1 MTVSELGSPRSQST
15 ITFDSLPEDVLMRI
29 VYWVSNGTIQDGS
42 NSVIKHQQ
50 FPSHVYI
57 LNSKRCGISYKDLL
71 ALSSTSTRL
80 RILLGPYLFYSV
92 SLVRRNQI
100 DSILCTPR
108 LQELFSDRK
117 LYQRE
122 FLSELVQKNL
132 ESCRDSELAR
142 NSFRSSPRGD
152 KFFRSRY
159 ELELCMCNFVQY
171 VECDNT
177 ILKTGELRLFPI
189 MQDLKV
195 LDQRLD
201 VLSLPLASPASPAS
215 PASLVLQA
223 EMENMLLN
231 RLTYLAVHAQT
242 LVTSKLLSDTL
253 PVLQRLDLF
262 LDFDDLSFPQ
272 SIDEL
277 ISNFLKSLLNLKEFT
292 LVLHNP
298 FAVNYLGTINLL
310 SVITGN
316 AKLRK
321 LTIRLKRRK
330 SHATFHQSRWPLYSG
345 YAGDQLLKLFSN
357 LESLI
362 VDIRIID
369 QMKFSPFI
377 YNTLRREPEMG
388 SETETETETET
399 EIQTKVDSKLGAG
412 YKLFTN
418 TQTNDLISN
427 NASPMVK
434 HLILVDQ
441 AIVGPHIS
449 SDRRELLDVI
459 IRHGRFTTLSFQY
472 GEALEESHLHILKM
486 VTDFVSF
493 ICNNVFTG
501 YRLIDTI
508 SVQKC
513 WSVTDDSI
521 IREYL
526 RRGIED
532 KDKNKL
538 SIATMWGKTAFN
550 SPRFRKKE
558 LFKVTYSRMDVTS
571 IADPS
576 GYFLGVS
583 TQPSYKAN
591 YTMSPENNEFL
602 DDFWSIEASLTDFEQ
617 YVVHQRQSLLFG

>member
-1 MTVSELGSPRSQST
+1 MTQMTASELGSPRSQSK

-80 RILLGPYLFYSV
+80 RKLLGPYLFYSV

-201 VLSLPLASPASPAS
+201 VLSLPLASPASLA
-215 PASLVLQA
+215 LQA
-223 EMENMLLN
+223 EIENMLLN

-242 LVTSKLLSDTL
+242 LVTSKLLSGTL
-253 PVLQRLDLF
+253 PMLQRLDLF
-262 LDFDDLSFPQ
+262 LDFDDLSYPQ

-345 YAGDQLLKLFSN
+345 YAGDLLLKLFIS

-369 QMKFSPFI
+369 QMKFSPVI
-377 YNTLRREPEMG
+377 YNTLGREPEMG

-399 EIQTKVDSKLGAG
+399 KVDSKLGAG
-412 YKLFTN
+412 YKVFTN
-418 TQTNDLISN
+418 TQTNDLISSI
-427 NASPMVK
+427 ASPSVK

-449 SDRRELLDVI
+449 SDRRELLNVI
-459 IRHGRFTTLSFQY
+459 IRRGRFTTLSFQY
-472 GEALEESHLHILKM
+472 GEALEESHLHVLKM

-501 YRLIDTI
+501 YRLIDSI

-526 RRGIED
+526 LRVIED

-538 SIATMWGKTAFN
+538 NIATMWGKTAFN

-558 LFKVTYSRMDVTS
+558 LFKVTYSKMDVTS